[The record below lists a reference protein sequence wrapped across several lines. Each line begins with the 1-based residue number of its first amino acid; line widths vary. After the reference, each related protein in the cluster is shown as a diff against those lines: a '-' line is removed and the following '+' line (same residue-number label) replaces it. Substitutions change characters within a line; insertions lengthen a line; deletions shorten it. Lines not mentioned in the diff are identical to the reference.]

1 MSVLSFAEYLTNRA
15 WPLLISIRQA
25 FIRFFEWFR
34 NTRFARKFLDILYDT
49 VVLVSYLGAFALI
62 HKLQGKWLGG
72 DYLLF
77 GKYKIEYIIHLG
89 HLMALLLFFLEI
101 AKTGFE
107 AVGDIIQIALGSVTD
122 VRVTLQRNTK

>member
-1 MSVLSFAEYLTNRA
+1 MSVVSFTEYLTNRA
-15 WPLLISIRQA
+15 WPFLTSIYQVLV
-25 FIRFFEWFR
+25 RFLDWIR
-34 NTRFARKFLDILYDT
+34 NTRFGRKFLDIAYDT
-49 VVLVSYLGAFALI
+49 AILVSYLGAFALI
-62 HKLQGKWLGG
+62 HKLQEQWLGG

-107 AVGDIIQIALGSVTD
+107 VVRDMIQIVLGIVTD
-122 VRVTLQRNTK
+122 IRVALQRNTE